1 MTDKK
6 KATVLDMSKYLDKS
20 VRVKFMG
27 GREVVGI
34 LKGYDALLNLVLDES
49 QEYLKDPEDQYRL
62 LDETRS
68 LGLTVCR
75 GTSVM
80 LVCPSDGFEEIANP
94 FLAEEGEEEES

>member
-1 MTDKK
+1 MADRKK
-6 KATVLDMSKYLDKS
+6 TVLDMSKYMDQS

-34 LKGYDALLNLVLDES
+34 LKGYDALLNLVLDETK
-49 QEYLKDPEDQYRL
+49 EFLKDPDDPYRL

-68 LGLTVCR
+68 LGLTVNR

-80 LVCPSDGFEEIANP
+80 LVCPTDGFEEIANP
-94 FLAEEGEEEES
+94 FLEGAEEEEPEA